1 MRMRRKLASDV
12 RGRPQRE
19 LSDHPDIGV
28 GAECLH
34 HIVWQAGAGRQLLPR
49 LHQRIGSEKSRPL
62 RPAGTFFEEGE
73 CDTWLG
79 YRIDVV
85 GREPPFVGESYGGS
99 LEA

>member
-1 MRMRRKLASDV
+1 MRTAGIADAASAVTSASKADAMRGSST
-12 RGRPQRE
+12 GP
-19 LSDHPDIGV
+19 
-28 GAECLH
+28 

-49 LHQRIGSEKSRPL
+49 LHQRIDSEKSRPL

-73 CDTWLG
+73 CDTWPG